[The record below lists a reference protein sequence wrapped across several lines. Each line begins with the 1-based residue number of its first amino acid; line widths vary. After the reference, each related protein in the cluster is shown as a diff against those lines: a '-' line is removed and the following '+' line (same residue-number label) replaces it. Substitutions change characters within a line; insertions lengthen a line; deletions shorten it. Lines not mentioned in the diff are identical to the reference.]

1 MPRAKPNSKHGDAET
16 FRQIHATIN
25 RLGGLRLNVTGEG
38 YRVER
43 IDGTINAGMGLVTTQ
58 VTPVTDRAADPAITL
73 TQLQEKLRGLGI

>member
-1 MPRAKPNSKHGDAET
+1 MVKVNPEHET
-16 FRQIHATIN
+16 LHEIHATMN
-25 RLGGLRLNVTGEG
+25 KLGSLRLNVTGDG